1 VPEPSCGEVDGRL
14 PIRERTNHPRATPD
28 LAQERAVGS
37 DTRPAL
43 FWEGVVAQRLLHP
56 RFSNAGGPGQARP
69 PQLVSH
75 SDRFS
80 RAATMSAGMDRLEIE
95 FALEATAARGSPC
108 LDCRGGG
115 SLAAY
120 RCGRRT
126 AYMDMRE
133 RLTARRRL
141 CGMRL
146 DAIRTTVHLSV
157 FRGRSGGPSKVLPTW
172 ADLLWLPPLTF
183 RCLSFSIE
191 NSVS

>member
-1 VPEPSCGEVDGRL
+1 VGVPAS
-14 PIRERTNHPRATPD
+14 IA
-28 LAQERAVGS
+28 
-37 DTRPAL
+37 
-43 FWEGVVAQRLLHP
+43 
-56 RFSNAGGPGQARP
+56 
-69 PQLVSH
+69 
-75 SDRFS
+75 
-80 RAATMSAGMDRLEIE
+80 
-95 FALEATAARGSPC
+95 EA
-108 LDCRGGG
+108 GG